1 MLGNNYY
8 TQHYF
13 YFELDHAQTKALIS
27 LFKSAAPGNLKQF
40 PAANLKQVPAVS
52 TKRSLITSLPSTKR
66 KTTAAPDPKK
76 VKANSKNANPFSILS
91 NANSGVPDSWA
102 DSDKGSSNNT
112 DETESGEVVSDWEDL
127 DDNVLESQFNSHS
140 NPDEDLQNSSFNTAD
155 QRMDRIECNHPDV
168 NPVNGER
175 DTHDESMLVN
185 SRNGQTGPESNFHSS
200 SSGVGPQPEKLT
212 IMNKLKDLSSLR
224 QQAALFSQDCVDS
237 NADQRVHKEIQV
249 NTNHSSDPFGPSMN
263 DGTSLQKCYG
273 IAEVYI
279 LFLSF
284 FSVVQPLFLIH
295 YLQNGCSPHVIILCF
310 PL

>member
-1 MLGNNYY
+1 VLSNNYY

-13 YFELDHAQTKALIS
+13 YFELGHAQTKALIS
-27 LFKSAAPGNLKQF
+27 LFKSVVPGNLKQF

-52 TKRSLITSLPSTKR
+52 NKRSLVTSLPSTKW

-76 VKANSKNANPFSILS
+76 VKANSKNTNPFSILS
-91 NANSGVPDSWA
+91 NANSGVPDNWT
-102 DSDKGSSNNT
+102 DSDKDSSNNN

-127 DDNVLESQFNSHS
+127 DDNVLESQFGSHS

-155 QRMDRIECNHPDV
+155 KRMDLIECNHPDV

-175 DTHDESMLVN
+175 DNHDESMLVN
-185 SRNGQTGPESNFHSS
+185 SRNEQTGPESNFHSI
-200 SSGVGPQPEKLT
+200 SSGVGQPEKLT
-212 IMNKLKDLSSLR
+212 IMNKLKELSSL
-224 QQAALFSQDCVDS
+224 QQHAALFSKDCVDS
-237 NADQRVHKEIQV
+237 NADQRVHEEIQV

-263 DGTSLQKCYG
+263 DETSHQKCYG

-284 FSVVQPLFLIH
+284 FSVVQLLFLIH
-295 YLQNGCSPHVIILCF
+295 YLQNRCSPHVIILCF